1 MAGVHRNTD
10 SRPCGATTDVKGQST
25 VYVNNKKVSVD
36 KDPNTHSGGE
46 LTAANPEVYVNN
58 KLVVILGN
66 SAKPDSYC
74 PLPGG
79 SHCNPKAYSASGD
92 TYVGG

>member
-10 SRPCGATTDVKGQST
+10 SRACGASTNVAGQST
-25 VYVNNKKVSVD
+25 VYINNKLCSVNN
-36 KDPNTHSGGE
+36 DPNSHGGGE
-46 LTAANPEVYVNN
+46 LKAANPHVYVNN

-66 SAKPDSYC
+66 SASPDSYC

-79 SHCNPKAYSASGD
+79 SHCNPKANSASGD

>member
-10 SRPCGATTDVKGQST
+10 SRSCGASNNVVGQST
-25 VYVNNKKVSVD
+25 VYVNNKLCSVD
-36 KDPNTHSGGE
+36 RDPNSHGGGE
-46 LTAANPEVYVNN
+46 LKAANPQVYVNN
-58 KLVVILGN
+58 KLVVIKGN
-66 SAKPDSYC
+66 SANGDDYC

-79 SHCNPKAYSASGD
+79 DHCNPKATGASGD